1 MDATTWLTGLL
12 LGGLMGLLGQ
22 GARAVVGM
30 KKLNDDAVAK
40 GEALRDNFSPSQ
52 FFLSLMIGFIAGAL
66 AMAGLISS
74 GQSPNNIGG
83 QALMTVLA
91 AGYAGADFIEGF
103 VNRNIPKPGTA
114 APAAGVTA
122 MGAEPPAYG

>member
-1 MDATTWLTGLL
+1 MDATTWLVGLL

-66 AMAGLISS
+66 AMAGLMS
-74 GQSPNNIGG
+74 GLESLEKIEG
-83 QALMTVLA
+83 QTLMTVFA

-103 VNRNIPKPGTA
+103 VNRNIPRTGTA
-114 APAAGVTA
+114 ASGAGASGV
-122 MGAEPPAYG
+122 GGEPPAYG

>member
-1 MDATTWLTGLL
+1 MDATTWLAGLL

-52 FFLSLMIGFIAGAL
+52 FFLSLMIGFIAGTL
-66 AMAGLISS
+66 AMAGLMS
-74 GQSPNNIGG
+74 GGEALDKIEG
-83 QALMTVLA
+83 QTLMTVFA

-103 VNRNIPKPGTA
+103 VNRNIPKPAAA
-114 APAAGVTA
+114 APGSGVAAT
-122 MGAEPPAYG
+122 GAEPPAYG